1 MFDLA
6 CEHGIWQLNC
16 AMGAMQPTTRSS
28 PTGLGYVLR
37 LNSRLPCCSV
47 LLLLLIA
54 ANAPAADLSMRMLG
68 PPQNLAFARYIA
80 SLQKRDPFTE
90 SGPVLISVQ
99 ASLPKL
105 YKEAALLA
113 VRELGE
119 NERGHYCVLQIGGDD
134 TVTEEVIG
142 RYFAVQEQIEAL
154 PASSILISPA
164 NYKFRFAAEV
174 NTGGKSAYIYKIAPR
189 KSRPGVITG
198 QLWIDSDT
206 GAEVMLTGHVR
217 NASSIGGRA
226 DVVRDTK
233 LLNGFAYARV
243 THLNFEVPRLG
254 RGELII
260 KEYLL
265 PDNDMQHP
273 EPEDSQ

>member
-1 MFDLA
+1 MA
-6 CEHGIWQLNC
+6 G
-16 AMGAMQPTTRSS
+16 MQRTIRSLR
-28 PTGLGYVLR
+28 TGSGYILR
-37 LNSRLPCCSV
+37 LNNRLCSSSV

-90 SGPVLISVQ
+90 SGPVLISIE

-113 VRELGE
+113 IREPGE
-119 NERGHYCVLQIGGDD
+119 NERSQYCVLQIEGDG

-142 RYFAVQEQIEAL
+142 RYFVLQEQMEEL
-154 PASSILISPA
+154 PVSSIVITPA

-174 NTGGKSAYIYKIAPR
+174 NTGGRSAYIYKIAPR
-189 KSRPGVITG
+189 KSRPGAITG

-217 NASSIGGRA
+217 NAISIGGRA

-254 RGELII
+254 RGELVI
-260 KEYLL
+260 KEYVLF
-265 PDNDMQHP
+265 PDNDTQQP